1 MIELVRKAFTR
12 DYKLIPYAIYDDDF
26 IVYIP
31 EDCVLKK
38 VKKKKQEKVKKRK

>member
-38 VKKKKQEKVKKRK
+38 VKKKRNKKR

>member
-12 DYKLIPYAIYDDDF
+12 DYQLIPFAIYDDDF

-38 VKKKKQEKVKKRK
+38 VKKKETRKGKET